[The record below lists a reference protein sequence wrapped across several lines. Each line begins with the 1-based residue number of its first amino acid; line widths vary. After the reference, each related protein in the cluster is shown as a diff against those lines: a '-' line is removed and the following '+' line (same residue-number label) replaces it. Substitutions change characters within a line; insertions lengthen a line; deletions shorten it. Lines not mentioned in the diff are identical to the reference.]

1 MLRRRGE
8 TPPRSVSALAM
19 VLCAIVL
26 SQTAAFDAEARQRT
40 RMPGGEWRTGFS
52 TIVVDG
58 KTGDVIESTRA
69 DELRHPASLTKVMT
83 LYLLFSEIETGRLK
97 LNTKI
102 KISAEAAAQPP
113 SKLGLKAGDTIEVE
127 QAIKALITRSAND
140 IAVAVSEIIAGDED
154 SFAEL
159 MTQRAR
165 RLGMKQTVFKNASG
179 LPHVEQVTTA
189 RDMALLALAI
199 QDRFPKLYPYF
210 STRSFAWR
218 GTMIGNHNRLLGSV
232 EGVDGIKTGYTN
244 ASGFNLITNVKRG
257 ERHIVGVVLG
267 GRTGAARDEMMR
279 DLISENIR
287 YAYNGPRKTPRFV
300 ERPAA
305 PQPRIAAAR
314 NSSPVSPDSSGA
326 LRPNPVRS
334 VQIGKNSEIDNND
347 EDHPR
352 PQLTAG
358 PPMQIAPIPVRPS
371 TPVALAPNGKR
382 VTFAAPPASNAASAS
397 AQNSPEVTR
406 TTYASTAPFRP
417 TASGPGEPPST
428 LNAQAQALAL
438 NEPARQTG
446 SFVKDPEPYQSL
458 KQEAPKPAVS
468 LDPDSTASISRGP
481 WKIQIGAFGSEEEAK
496 EKLGNARGQASGLLA
511 HARAFTEKTYK
522 GSTQLFRA
530 RFAGLDEA
538 SAKRAC
544 DTLKKNEVECFA
556 TRN

>member
-1 MLRRRGE
+1 MLRRRKG
-8 TPPRSVSALAM
+8 TPPQGITALTMALAA
-19 VLCAIVL
+19 VVL
-26 SQTAAFDAEARQRT
+26 SQTVAFDAEARPRS
-40 RMPGGEWRTGFS
+40 RMPASEWRAGFS

-58 KTGDVIESTRA
+58 KTGDVIDSTKA

-102 KISAEAAAQPP
+102 KVSAESAAQPP

-140 IAVAVSEIIAGDED
+140 VAVAVAEVIAGDED
-154 SFAEL
+154 TFASL

-189 RDMALLALAI
+189 RDMALLALAT

-210 STRSFAWR
+210 ATRSFAWR
-218 GTMIGNHNRLLGSV
+218 GVMIGNHNRLLGSV
-232 EGVDGIKTGYTN
+232 DGVDGIKTGYTN
-244 ASGFNLITNVKRG
+244 ASGFNLISNVKRG

-279 DLISENIR
+279 DLISDNIR
-287 YAYNGPRKTPRFV
+287 HAYNGPRKTPRFV
-300 ERPAA
+300 ERQLP
-305 PQPRIAAAR
+305 PQPRVA
-314 NSSPVSPDSSGA
+314 SVSPSPAPVNAPSGVM
-326 LRPNPVRS
+326 RPNPVRS
-334 VQIGKNSEIDNND
+334 VQIGKNAEIDNND
-347 EDHPR
+347 EDHAR

-358 PPMQIAPIPVRPS
+358 APMQIAPIPVRPS

-382 VTFAAPPASNAASAS
+382 VTFATPPAANAASAS
-397 AQNSPEVTR
+397 AQTSPEVTR
-406 TTYASTAPFRP
+406 TTYASNAPFRA
-417 TASGPGEPPST
+417 TGSGHGVAPAT

-438 NEPARQTG
+438 NEPPLQSG
-446 SFVKDPEPYQSL
+446 SFVKDPEQYQPP
-458 KQEAPKPAVS
+458 KQEAPQQVAS
-468 LDPDSTASISRGP
+468 LDSEPTASISRGP
-481 WKIQIGAFGSEEEAK
+481 WKIQIGAFGNEEEAR
-496 EKLGNARGQASGLLA
+496 EKLGSARGHASAILA
-511 HARAFTEKTYK
+511 KAKAFTEKTYK
-522 GSTQLFRA
+522 GTTQLFRA

-544 DTLKKNEVECFA
+544 EALKKNDVECYA